1 MNTKQIIS
9 IALVVAVGAM
19 VFSAVLIPAVSMAT
33 DTEDTFTNNGFF
45 YVDSVAEGNSIN
57 YRYEN
62 STLYINGEQF
72 GTPVDNTYSGLTV
85 MYTENL
91 NIRYDGTMKM
101 RGILGNHNAQYLNLT
116 VSAGTITGEWQSTG
130 DTPSQVSTTYTIFYG
145 IVADKSERVMCKSPQ
160 YVNEDSFISASGI
173 TQIASTTWA
182 IVNIDGSIADGL
194 TINLH
199 KDSNGTVL
207 DTFTVKDYTIDYSEV
222 SGYED
227 LYQINKIDITVTDGE
242 NDYDMVYTI
251 FTVPAEVT
259 AELSIHADAP
269 TRAIL
274 NMIPILAVLG
284 LLVGI
289 IGIGYM
295 KFRN

>member
-1 MNTKQIIS
+1 MDIKTIS
-9 IALVVAVGAM
+9 VALAIVTV
-19 VFSAVLIPAVSMAT
+19 SAVIFGALLPMFQDVTA
-33 DTEDTFTNNGFF
+33 TEDTFTNDGYF

-130 DTPSQVSTTYTIFYG
+130 DTPSQVSTTYTTFYG

-160 YVNEDSFISASGI
+160 YVNESSYISASGI

-227 LYQINKIDITVTDGE
+227 LYQIDKIDITVTDGE
-242 NDYDMVYTI
+242 NDDDMVYTI
-251 FTVPAEVT
+251 FTVPTEVT
-259 AELSIHADAP
+259 AERSVHVNGPTGAIIDLIPLIVALSIV
-269 TRAIL
+269 
-274 NMIPILAVLG
+274 ILAVGWFITRKL
-284 LLVGI
+284 
-289 IGIGYM
+289 
-295 KFRN
+295 